1 MTRSAASRIAALV
14 AALALPLA
22 AAAQV
27 QDLLDAYRLA
37 RAGDPV
43 LRAAEANLRS
53 VGEGVIQARAPLLPQ
68 AAAGVAVAQTHGPD
82 LSASSASV
90 GNANVRSRA
99 PRPTRSSA
107 SRTRRRRSPP
117 RIPR

>member
-14 AALALPLA
+14 AALVLPLA

-27 QDLLDAYRLA
+27 HALLDAYRLA

-53 VGEGVIQARAPLLPQ
+53 VGEVVVQARAPLLPQ
-68 AAAGVAVAQTHGPD
+68 AAAGVALAQTNSPD
-82 LSASSASV
+82 LGASSAS
-90 GNANVRSRA
+90 NASVRSRDV
-99 PRPTRSSA
+99 SA
-107 SRTRRRRSPP
+107 SVSQVLLDV
-117 RIPR
+117 